1 MTAESRESME
11 RAIGIIE
18 GVSFCVPQ
26 NVQDA
31 LAVAADILES
41 VLSGEE
47 QDNGNKKI

>member
-31 LAVAADILES
+31 LAVAGEMLDEILRK
-41 VLSGEE
+41 E
-47 QDNGNKKI
+47 QNNGVENI